1 MPVIRARV
9 AEIATL
15 AGHLRVRWHPEQ
27 PTPAAPGQF
36 YLAWAPLAAHPFLRQ
51 RLFPVAAADHEP
63 ECWLEPAHP
72 YAALEPGADL
82 HLAGPLGRSLP
93 WPDRTARV
101 LLIGQTLSQLW
112 PVLTWALARGW
123 AVAWLWPEALPE
135 GLLDVLPPMVEA
147 ARGPVTPELA
157 EWADVAILD
166 VPDPA
171 ATARALRHASPLKPA
186 GTLLAFH
193 HPAMPC
199 GFGGCQGCW
208 VETRRGRRLACVDGP
223 VLPI

>member
-1 MPVIRARV
+1 MAVIRAWV

-15 AGHLRVRWHPEQ
+15 AGHLRVRWRSER

-36 YLAWAPLAAHPFLRQ
+36 YLAWAPLNAHPFLR
-51 RLFPVAAADHEP
+51 LPVFPVADAGP
-63 ECWLEPAHP
+63 EAELWLEPAHP
-72 YAALEPGADL
+72 YAALEPGAEL
-82 HLAGPLGRSLP
+82 QLAGPLGRSLP
-93 WPDRTARV
+93 WPERTARV
-101 LLIGQTLSQLW
+101 LLVGQTLTHLW
-112 PVLTWALARGW
+112 PVLTWALTRGW
-123 AVAWLWPEALPE
+123 AAAWLWPEVLPAD
-135 GLLDVLPPMVEA
+135 LLDVLPPSVEA

-171 ATARALRHASPLKPA
+171 ASARALRHASPLKLA
-186 GTLLAFH
+186 GTILAFQ